1 MEAQSVGANPEAAL
15 VAVYIQRYYSNIK
28 KMWARCKFSS
38 GEICY
43 VHNLQEFSIDK

>member
-1 MEAQSVGANPEAAL
+1 VGANPEAAL
-15 VAVYIQRYYSNIK
+15 VAGYIQRYYSNNQ
-28 KMWARCKFSS
+28 KMWARCKFAS